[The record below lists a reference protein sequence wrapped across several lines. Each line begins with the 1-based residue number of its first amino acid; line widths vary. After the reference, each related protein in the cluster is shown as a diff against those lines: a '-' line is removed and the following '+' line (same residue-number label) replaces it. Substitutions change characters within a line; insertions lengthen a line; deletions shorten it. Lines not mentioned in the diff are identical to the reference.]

1 MTPDPAPQNP
11 LEAIATLDVD
21 TAELK
26 TATLGLLIAG
36 KRFLTAIGKGA
47 LVSVEVG
54 GETPIR
60 IHVRDKPTA
69 PEEA

>member
-1 MTPDPAPQNP
+1 MTPDPSPRNP
-11 LEAIATLDVD
+11 LEAIATVDVD

-36 KRFLTAIGKGA
+36 KRFLSAIGRGA
-47 LVSVEVG
+47 LVSIEVG

-60 IHVRDKPTA
+60 VHVRDKPEPT
-69 PEEA
+69 EEE